1 MICCMRADRKRQ
13 SVAID
18 YRHDF
23 HAFSAFGEPDF
34 CSAAFGHDEGC
45 VDEAFPLVQDAS
57 LAKIVGQINQN
68 APQNVVATPS
78 LKTPMHGFVVRVA
91 LWQHMPLCTRVQ
103 NP

>member
-57 LAKIVGQINQN
+57 LLREESLAQINQN
-68 APQNVVATPS
+68 TPQNVVAT
-78 LKTPMHGFVVRVA
+78 L
-91 LWQHMPLCTRVQ
+91 
-103 NP
+103 NPENADGYQVFCSSGSP